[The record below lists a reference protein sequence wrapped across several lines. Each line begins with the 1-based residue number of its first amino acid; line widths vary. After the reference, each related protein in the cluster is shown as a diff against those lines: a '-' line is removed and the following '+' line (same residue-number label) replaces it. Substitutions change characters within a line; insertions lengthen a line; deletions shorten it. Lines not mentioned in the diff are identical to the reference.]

1 MKKQPQTGSKSF
13 QESFNK
19 HLRSLHYSSK
29 KKGELQFVFWAFY
42 FLYFF
47 YGIQLIGF
55 PEYVWQISLNDAR
68 NAITENV
75 S

>member
-29 KKGELQFVFWAFY
+29 KRGVAVC
-42 FLYFF
+42 FLGFLFFIFF